1 MSLTL
6 PKSKADIVQRLL
18 DKKQITAEEA
28 VTLLSNDTVRE
39 QYNPYK
45 TYPWFDANSPF
56 RTTCSTHDITDFNE
70 K

>member
-1 MSLTL
+1 MTL

-28 VTLLSNDTVRE
+28 VTLLSNDAVRE

-45 TYPWFDANSPF
+45 TYPWFDVNNPF
-56 RTTCSTHDITDFNE
+56 RTTCSTQDITDINE

>member
-6 PKSKADIVQRLL
+6 PKSKAEIVQRLL

-45 TYPWFDANSPF
+45 TYPWFYADSPF
-56 RTTCSTHDITDFNE
+56 RTTCSTNDITDNNE